1 MSKKL
6 DFNFLAINNDFFKL
20 GLNPTQLLLLAK
32 IDELVRNC
40 GDCYMSDK
48 AFADTVGVS
57 ESTIKRE
64 MKKLDEE
71 FSYIT
76 RETKNI
82 KGGKERHI
90 KINYNQIK
98 QKLTSINLTLVNED
112 NEVLQG
118 SNCPLTSINLTLD
131 KGQNDTIKENL
142 KEKEKEKG
150 GIDNS
155 SSLRSDELSIPKM
168 SPEEE
173 GMGNEENPGVEEVK
187 VNEISMDQVKMFY
200 SEDEYTIAADGI
212 LTFNKSSLNYG
223 KILKVV

>member
-48 AFADTVGVS
+48 AFADTFGVS

-98 QKLTSINLTLVNED
+98 QKLTSINLNLVNED